1 MTDYGDNSRVSAE
14 EARQRGRAIETEAW
28 LDRLCDALT
37 KTLSDAEAEHKEA
50 LKRALHT
57 DGKQDPDR

>member
-1 MTDYGDNSRVSAE
+1 MKSFGDNWSGLE
-14 EARQRGRAIETEAW
+14 EDRLKSRAIETEAW

-37 KTLSDAEAEHKEA
+37 KILSDAEAEHKEA

-57 DGKQDPDR
+57 DGKPD